1 MLLVS
6 NTDRRPQL
14 PQPDSFAT
22 EINFDP
28 PFTMLTLP
36 MKLFQSS
43 RFIHWR
49 FFVKDLKVTHENYS
63 LKRLQPDLVNI
74 WSFPTD

>member
-22 EINFDP
+22 EINFDLLEAIISGEGVDKSP
-28 PFTMLTLP
+28 GHNQN
-36 MKLFQSS
+36 QS
-43 RFIHWR
+43 
-49 FFVKDLKVTHENYS
+49 FVV
-63 LKRLQPDLVNI
+63 VM
-74 WSFPTD
+74 